1 MRQAE
6 QYLRNAENCADLAE
20 TARDQPTRA
29 RYKRMA
35 EAWLAL
41 AREQD
46 WLDGKIPPINIA
58 VNGAQKRRLGEAALN
73 VGQTYGAKRTYARKM
88 AWATRQKRKNS
99 VLSRASPF
107 GR

>member
-1 MRQAE
+1 MSLPLFPGREEAMRQAE

-46 WLDGKIPPINIA
+46 WLDGEIPPINIA
-58 VNGAQKRRLGEAALN
+58 V
-73 VGQTYGAKRTYARKM
+73 
-88 AWATRQKRKNS
+88 
-99 VLSRASPF
+99 
-107 GR
+107 

>member
-1 MRQAE
+1 MSFPLFPGREEAMRQAE

-58 VNGAQKRRLGEAALN
+58 VNGAQK
-73 VGQTYGAKRTYARKM
+73 TPP
-88 AWATRQKRKNS
+88 W
-99 VLSRASPF
+99 
-107 GR
+107 